1 MSSMRKSLIMII
13 AAVMCCMCMNKQ
25 IVYADKTSGEIEVI
39 MTLSEDEMRPYL
51 DEFEN
56 EYPNVK
62 VKYTYYQ
69 NYEEELKKRMEEGS
83 YGDVFFFPSFLYEN
97 EILTYLEPID
107 SLQTLSQKY
116 NFMEQS
122 RQIEGVVYGIPSY
135 AYLCGIIY
143 NKEVFDKAGI
153 TQLPKTT
160 DEFLEAMR
168 LIDIHTDAIPFYTNY
183 NADFVLETW
192 GCFPFIEMTGDAGY
206 RYGEFLN
213 HVNPFRKKTAHYEV
227 YQLLYNMVEAGYVE
241 EEQTKCDW
249 DASKRMLNN
258 GEIGCMAIGSWA
270 VSQFKEAGSN
280 PQNVGFMPF
289 PNQIDGKQYMTVQTD
304 YCYAISKNSKNKEA
318 AKAYVEFMIE
328 RSGFALDHENLSIVK
343 TDVYPDTY
351 DLNDNVILL
360 TNDVAT
366 GESYQLFTSLQK
378 DLNLFSASEIRRI
391 IDAASGKEKE
401 SFNDIMNDWN
411 RRWEACRPEGLKA
424 NINKTEEQLENSV
437 FDNSKVQFSDTEEK
451 YLLDNP
457 AIRVGFHQNM
467 APLSYEM
474 QGAFCGAAYE
484 MCNIIARNTNLD
496 ITYIGY
502 PNTNEL
508 IQALQRGEIDM
519 AAGIEKTTEYE
530 GLIKYSKDYFEYYN
544 VLIENEKMA
553 TAELADRLAAIP
565 TGEVNSY
572 WSNMEKT
579 GNYTSIGECVEA
591 VEKLKA
597 DYTITNYYSANYYTR
612 EKECEK
618 VSVIPYVGSGSL
630 HLGFAANADAA
641 FVAICNKCIY
651 SIADGEMEVALMK
664 YMDPPAKE
672 MTLKRFVEAHTM
684 LCFAVVFGFFFVVL
698 AAILLILLEKNKSNK
713 KHALEVKKYELLA
726 SLADEYMFEYDCE
739 KNEIVFN
746 DKYETAFGFGGTIKR
761 KEIPNTN
768 PALKQL
774 LERLDKIMDCEEE
787 GVKNFCMEKV
797 NGEKT
802 WYRLITSQ
810 ITEKD
815 GKTVHILGKLLNVQK
830 EMEQMQN
837 FQNKAERDPLT
848 QLYNREGFYQR
859 LPEKAGQILF
869 AVLDFDRFKSV
880 NDTLGHMGGDYCLVL
895 LSQKLVS
902 AMGENAIV
910 GRYGGDEFVVAVQGI
925 SQEEGRK
932 WLEQLV
938 HSMNM
943 EVNYQENKIK
953 LSISV
958 GAVYS
963 RMTINTNT
971 LFAAADEALYHTKKA
986 GRNGYYLET
995 LD

>member
-1 MSSMRKSLIMII
+1 
-13 AAVMCCMCMNKQ
+13 
-25 IVYADKTSGEIEVI
+25 
-39 MTLSEDEMRPYL
+39 
-51 DEFEN
+51 
-56 EYPNVK
+56 
-62 VKYTYYQ
+62 
-69 NYEEELKKRMEEGS
+69 
-83 YGDVFFFPSFLYEN
+83 
-97 EILTYLEPID
+97 
-107 SLQTLSQKY
+107 
-116 NFMEQS
+116 
-122 RQIEGVVYGIPSY
+122 
-135 AYLCGIIY
+135 
-143 NKEVFDKAGI
+143 
-153 TQLPKTT
+153 
-160 DEFLEAMR
+160 
-168 LIDIHTDAIPFYTNY
+168 
-183 NADFVLETW
+183 
-192 GCFPFIEMTGDAGY
+192 
-206 RYGEFLN
+206 
-213 HVNPFRKKTAHYEV
+213 
-227 YQLLYNMVEAGYVE
+227 
-241 EEQTKCDW
+241 
-249 DASKRMLNN
+249 
-258 GEIGCMAIGSWA
+258 
-270 VSQFKEAGSN
+270 
-280 PQNVGFMPF
+280 
-289 PNQIDGKQYMTVQTD
+289 
-304 YCYAISKNSKNKEA
+304 
-318 AKAYVEFMIE
+318 
-328 RSGFALDHENLSIVK
+328 
-343 TDVYPDTY
+343 
-351 DLNDNVILL
+351 
-360 TNDVAT
+360 
-366 GESYQLFTSLQK
+366 
-378 DLNLFSASEIRRI
+378 
-391 IDAASGKEKE
+391 
-401 SFNDIMNDWN
+401 
-411 RRWEACRPEGLKA
+411 
-424 NINKTEEQLENSV
+424 
-437 FDNSKVQFSDTEEK
+437 
-451 YLLDNP
+451 
-457 AIRVGFHQNM
+457 
-467 APLSYEM
+467 
-474 QGAFCGAAYE
+474 
-484 MCNIIARNTNLD
+484 
-496 ITYIGY
+496 
-502 PNTNEL
+502 
-508 IQALQRGEIDM
+508 
-519 AAGIEKTTEYE
+519 
-530 GLIKYSKDYFEYYN
+530 
-544 VLIENEKMA
+544 
-553 TAELADRLAAIP
+553 
-565 TGEVNSY
+565 
-572 WSNMEKT
+572 
-579 GNYTSIGECVEA
+579 
-591 VEKLKA
+591 
-597 DYTITNYYSANYYTR
+597 
-612 EKECEK
+612 
-618 VSVIPYVGSGSL
+618 
-630 HLGFAANADAA
+630 
-641 FVAICNKCIY
+641 
-651 SIADGEMEVALMK
+651 MK